1 MKVAIVGGGPGGMY
15 FGILAKKAWPDWEID
30 VYERNRPD
38 DTFGFGVVFSD
49 ETLGF
54 LKDYDE
60 DSYEAIRRSFA
71 YWDDIDIHLKGRSF
85 RVAGNGFCGCS
96 RKTLLKLL
104 HERCRAL
111 GIRLHFER
119 DVAGAEEFADADLVV
134 AADGINSA
142 IREQAREHF
151 GTHLDWRSN
160 YFCWLG
166 STREMDAFNYFVR
179 ESEHGL
185 FVAHTY
191 QYEPGMSTW
200 VIEVPPETWHGH
212 GFGDKDEQT
221 YIAEIAD
228 VFREDLQGH
237 PFIDNRSVWRRFP
250 TVTNRTWIKDNV
262 VLIGDAQHT
271 AHFSIGSGTK
281 LAMES
286 AIALFEAFRK
296 HPDVS
301 NALAAFDVDRR
312 EEVER
317 TQHAA
322 TVSLKWFETLG
333 DHWQLEPE
341 QFAFQLMS
349 RSKQITYDNLKLRDP
364 AFVARMD
371 DWFVDHARREGYDV
385 EDGTPAMFAPFT
397 LRGMTLENRVV
408 MSPMAQYSA
417 TDGMPDDWH
426 FVHYTSHAIGGAGLV
441 YTEMTCPSPE
451 ARITPGC
458 TGIWNDA
465 QTAAWRRITDFV
477 HDRTQSRICMQIGH
491 AGRKGSTRVAWEGMD
506 LPLTEGNWPI
516 VSASPIPY
524 RDESATPAELD
535 RAGMDRLVDEFAN
548 AARRADEA
556 GFDMIEVHMAHGY
569 LLASFIS
576 PLTNVR
582 TDEYGGPIEARMRF
596 PLEVFAA
603 MRAAFPADKPVSV
616 RVSACD
622 WAEGGLSEDDL
633 VAACRMLR
641 EAGADVIN
649 VSTGQTVPYEKPV
662 YGRMFQVPFS
672 DLVRSRTG
680 APTIVAGNIYTADQ
694 VNTVVLSGRADL
706 VALARPSLTDPYFT
720 LRAAAKY
727 GYEGQFWPA
736 PYHSGRNQAYMLL
749 AREREE
755 YEQMRRAL
763 KPASHEIEDDGAA
776 DTAAHRAA

>member
-1 MKVAIVGGGPGGMY
+1 MKVAIIGGGPGGMY
-15 FGILAKKAWPDWEID
+15 FGILAKKTWPDWEID

-54 LKDYDE
+54 LKDYDLE
-60 DSYEAIRRSFA
+60 SYEAIRRSFA
-71 YWDDIDIHLKGRSF
+71 YWDDVDIHVKD
-85 RVAGNGFCGCS
+85 RVFSVSGNGFCGCS

-104 HERCRAL
+104 HERCRQL
-111 GIRLHFER
+111 GVDLHFEYAVN
-119 DVAGAEEFADADLVV
+119 DIDEFADADLIV
-134 AADGINSA
+134 ASDGINSA
-142 IREQAREHF
+142 IRTQYEDHF

-166 STREMDAFNYFVR
+166 SSREMDAFKYFVR

-191 QYEPGMSTW
+191 QYEPARSTW

-212 GFGDKDEQT
+212 RFGEKDEDE
-221 YIAEIAD
+221 YISEIAE
-228 VFREDLQGH
+228 VFRGDLEGH
-237 PFIDNRSVWRRFP
+237 ELINNRSVWRQFP
-250 TVTNRTWIKDNV
+250 TVTNRTWVKDNV
-262 VLIGDAQHT
+262 VLIGDSQHT

-286 AIALFEAFRK
+286 AIGLFEAFRT
-296 HPDVS
+296 HPEVS
-301 NALAAFDVDRR
+301 AALAAFDVDRR

-322 TVSLKWFETLG
+322 TVSLKWFETIA
-333 DHWQLEPE
+333 DHYRLEPE

-364 AFVARMD
+364 AFVAQMD
-371 DWFVDHARREGYDV
+371 RWFVAHVRARGFEVSD
-385 EDGTPAMFAPFT
+385 DTPAMFTPFS
-397 LRGMTLENRVV
+397 LRRMTVPNRVV
-408 MSPMAQYSA
+408 MSPMAQYMA
-417 TDGMPDDWH
+417 TDGLPDDWH
-426 FVHYTSHAIGGAGLV
+426 FVHYTSHAIGGVGLV
-441 YTEMTCPSPE
+441 YTEMTCTSPD

-458 TGIWNDA
+458 TGIWNEA

-477 HDRTQSRICMQIGH
+477 HDRTASRICLQIGH

-506 LPLTEGNWPI
+506 LPLSQGNWPI
-516 VSASPIPY
+516 VSASSLRYRPESQIP
-524 RDESATPAELD
+524 SALD
-535 RAGMDRLVDEFAN
+535 RAGMDRIVEDFAS

-556 GFDMIEVHMAHGY
+556 GFDMIELHMAHGY

-582 TDEYGGPIEARMRF
+582 DDAYGGPIEQRMRF

-603 MRAAFPADKPVSV
+603 MRANFPDDKPMSV

-622 WAEGGLSEDDL
+622 WAEGGLSEADL
-633 VAACRMLR
+633 VAACHMLSD
-641 EAGADVIN
+641 AGVDVIS
-649 VSTGQTVPYEKPV
+649 VSTGQTVSDERPV

-672 DLVRSRTG
+672 DLVRSRVG
-680 APTIVAGNIYTADQ
+680 IPTIVAGNIYSADQ
-694 VNTVVLSGRADL
+694 VNTVVISGRADL
-706 VALARPSLTDPYFT
+706 VALGRPSLTDPYFT
-720 LRAAAKY
+720 LRAAASY

-749 AREREE
+749 GRDREE
-755 YEQMRRAL
+755 QQRMRREL
-763 KPASHEIEDDGAA
+763 KPASHEVVDDTPGDASE
-776 DTAAHRAA
+776 HRAA